1 MYGLN
6 PQKPKKPML
15 RLGATIPAHAAA
27 ERSTRSAA
35 ALELHL
41 RRTVLSLG
49 IGIADALDAAYAAG
63 IVPPR
68 HQACKHLRDQARARQ
83 DSRFRTSESRGGQIF
98 KPDRRGR
105 YADTI

>member
-1 MYGLN
+1 MALAEASRNAVADIVDRVSGAMLTRHERVGCLN
-6 PQKPKKPML
+6 F
-15 RLGATIPAHAAA
+15 I
-27 ERSTRSAA
+27 
-35 ALELHL
+35 L

-68 HQACKHLRDQARARQ
+68 HQACKHLHDQARARQ
-83 DSRFRTSESRGGQIF
+83 DSRFRTSESRGGQLF
-98 KPDRRGR
+98 KPYRRGR

>member
-6 PQKPKKPML
+6 PQKPMFKI
-15 RLGATIPAHAAA
+15 RRTIPANAAA

-49 IGIADALDAAYAAG
+49 IEIADALDAAYAAG
-63 IVPPR
+63 IVR
-68 HQACKHLRDQARARQ
+68 RDIKPANIFVTKRGHAKILDFGLAKSHG
-83 DSRFRTSESRGGQIF
+83 DSQFL

-105 YADTI
+105 YADII